1 MTQQLRPSLLVLL
14 AVSVFAQAPS
24 KDDHAAELAAIKD
37 YALNYSERLPNFA
50 AVQVVRRQVKPL
62 QSGRFSTGARAQTD
76 TAEEQIGYVDHQEL
90 HKTLTVNGQKV
101 KDGNTDQTGMFSRGE
116 FGALLDTLFRR
127 ETRTEFQWDR
137 MASIGGRKMIVFS
150 FKVPQLPNG
159 YAIMEGNRTLIVPY
173 KGSLFADAETKAV
186 MRIQITCTDIPSIS
200 AYRGVDLTVDYKK
213 MQVAGQEFL
222 LPSHFTMNLRRL
234 DAEVTMDSTY
244 RDYKRF
250 AADATIIFEEEPQ

>member
-1 MTQQLRPSLLVLL
+1 MKLMILIGAFTVTCTLL
-14 AVSVFAQAPS
+14 AQTPA

-50 AVQVVRRQVKPL
+50 AMQVVRRQVKPL
-62 QSGRFSTGARAQTD
+62 QSGRISTGTRAQTD
-76 TAEEQIGYVDHQEL
+76 TVEEQIGYVDHKEL

-101 KDGNTDQTGMFSRGE
+101 KDGEADQSGMFSRGE
-116 FGALLDTLFRR
+116 FGALLDTLFRK
-127 ETRTEFQWDR
+127 ETRAEFRWDR
-137 MASIGGRKMIVFS
+137 MASIGGRKMVVFS

-159 YAIMEGNRTLIVPY
+159 YAIMEGTRTLIVPY

-186 MRIQITCTDIPSIS
+186 MRIQMACTDIPLVS

-213 MQVAGQEFL
+213 IEVAGQEFL

-234 DAEVTMDSTY
+234 DADVTMDSTY
-244 RDYKRF
+244 RNYRRF
-250 AADATIIFEEEPQ
+250 AADATIIFEPEDRP